1 MSPDTVRLK
10 KLLIRAL
17 PYILIGLVC
26 TNLGE
31 AWRMAEGANA
41 SEKLLSFFTTMG
53 IAFGNPLPSFHPI
66 DLMVGLICGA
76 GLRVAVYI
84 RGKNAK
90 NFKHNLEYGSA
101 RWRSCKGLQEVY
113 GYAEGNRRTAF
124 TVRKELFSHHHSDA
138 LCRFD
143 GSGYLRNG
151 VLLFHDDEQHGKH
164 HTWHFIYCGG

>member
-1 MSPDTVRLK
+1 MSLDTVKLK
-10 KLLIRAL
+10 KLLIRTL

-41 SEKLLSFFTTMG
+41 SEKLLSFFTTVG
-53 IAFGNPLPSFHPI
+53 IAFGNPLPSFHSI

-76 GLRVAVYI
+76 GLRAAVYI

-101 RWRSCKGLQEVY
+101 RWGGPKDIEPFIDPVFENNVILTKTERLIL
-113 GYAEGNRRTAF
+113 F
-124 TVRKELFSHHHSDA
+124 TIPILFSD
-138 LCRFD
+138 CT
-143 GSGYLRNG
+143 
-151 VLLFHDDEQHGKH
+151 K
-164 HTWHFIYCGG
+164 T